1 MTNTLAQQQSAYV
14 KEVMKNAKVANRT
27 CLHNAYKTEFG
38 KHIPYSVIDSAF
50 RKACRKWAVINIFG
64 KGDVNVEQMLG
75 EVTNGT
81 MAILNKKYSVK
92 WED

>member
-1 MTNTLAQQQSAYV
+1 MTNLAQQQSAYT
-14 KEVMKNAKVANRT
+14 KELLKNAKVANRT
-27 CLHNAYKTEFG
+27 CLHNAYKREFS

-50 RKACRKWAVINIFG
+50 RKACRKWTVRNVFVG
-64 KGDVNVEQMLG
+64 GDVNVEELMG
-75 EVTNGT
+75 ELTRGT

>member
-1 MTNTLAQQQSAYV
+1 MTNLAQQQSAYV
-14 KEVMKNAKVANRT
+14 KELMKTAKVANRT
-27 CLHNAYKTEFG
+27 VLHNAYKTEFG

-50 RKACRKWAVINIFG
+50 RKACRKWLAVNIFG

-75 EVTNGT
+75 EVTLST

>member
-1 MTNTLAQQQSAYV
+1 MTHTLAQQQSAYA
-14 KEVMKNAKVANRT
+14 KELLKTAKVANRT
-27 CLHNAYKTEFG
+27 GLHNAYKKEFG

-50 RKACRKWAVINIFG
+50 KKACRKWTARNIFAG
-64 KGDVNVEQMLG
+64 GDVNVEEMMRELTG
-75 EVTNGT
+75 ST